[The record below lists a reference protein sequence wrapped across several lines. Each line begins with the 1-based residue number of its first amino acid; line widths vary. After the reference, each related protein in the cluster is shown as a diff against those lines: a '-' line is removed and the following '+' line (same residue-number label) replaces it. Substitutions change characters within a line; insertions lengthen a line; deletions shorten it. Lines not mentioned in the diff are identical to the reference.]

1 MNQRYFYLA
10 KAVIVASLAISAS
23 AAWAE
28 RPKNENPACSFTG
41 GAYYK
46 SNNTLYLESFA
57 KEGAKVKYDAN
68 AASCLNE
75 NASDRL
81 KVTIERSVALTQN
94 STLILPIAVRKS
106 GQYTSSCVNMYDI
119 YNFSKVN
126 GKWIAD
132 GKNMQDKLSANRP
145 ALIVADTKSSK
156 CKDIKEITF
165 LAQSYNN
172 NPAPAHD
179 QNLELWL
186 HDNNSNTQSF
196 VFAGTYSYEEWKAG
210 DGKIG
215 KVYGYAARDKGAVT
229 AGQFVK
235 VGTGANI
242 APLRAYLR
250 YRGHGLAKVSS
261 DAVGEEDLPETIEV
275 RLHDSDSTLSIG
287 KLNTFTG
294 ELKMDDRRFDLK
306 GRTIGEKPANWGMFL
321 DNKRKIR

>member
-1 MNQRYFYLA
+1 MNTNYSAFA
-10 KAVIVASLAISAS
+10 KVALFLMVAVMATSAWC
-23 AAWAE
+23 A
-28 RPKNENPACSFTG
+28 RPSESPTCSFTG

-46 SNNTLYLESFA
+46 SNNTVYLESFA
-57 KEGAKVKYDAN
+57 EKGALVKYDAS
-68 AASCLNE
+68 AASCLNKS
-75 NASDRL
+75 ASDRL
-81 KVTIERSVALTQN
+81 KVTIERSAALTQN

-172 NPAPAHD
+172 NPAPAKD

-186 HDNNSNTQSF
+186 HDNSAHTESF
-196 VFAGTYSYEEWKAG
+196 VFAGTYSYVEWKAG
-210 DGKIG
+210 DGAIG

-261 DAVGEEDLPETIEV
+261 DAVSEEDLPETIEV

-287 KLNTFTG
+287 KLNTITG
-294 ELKMDDRRFDLK
+294 EFKMEGRRFDLN
-306 GRTIGEKPANWGMFL
+306 GRAVGEKPANHAVYV
-321 DNKRKIR
+321 DKKKVVR

>member
-1 MNQRYFYLA
+1 MNTNYSAFA
-10 KAVIVASLAISAS
+10 KVALFLMVAVMATSAWC
-23 AAWAE
+23 A
-28 RPKNENPACSFTG
+28 RPSESPTCKFTG

>member
-1 MNQRYFYLA
+1 
-10 KAVIVASLAISAS
+10 
-23 AAWAE
+23 
-28 RPKNENPACSFTG
+28 
-41 GAYYK
+41 
-46 SNNTLYLESFA
+46 
-57 KEGAKVKYDAN
+57 
-68 AASCLNE
+68 
-75 NASDRL
+75 
-81 KVTIERSVALTQN
+81 
-94 STLILPIAVRKS
+94 
-106 GQYTSSCVNMYDI
+106 MYDI

-132 GKNMQDKLSANRP
+132 GKNMQDNLSANRP

-172 NPAPAHD
+172 NPAPAKD

-186 HDNNSNTQSF
+186 HDNSAHTESF
-196 VFAGTYSYEEWKAG
+196 VFAGTYNYVEWKAG

-250 YRGHGLAKVSS
+250 YKGHGLAKVSS
-261 DAVGEEDLPETIEV
+261 DAVSEEDLPETIEV

-287 KLNTFTG
+287 KLNTITG
-294 ELKMDDRRFDLK
+294 EFKMEGRRFDLN
-306 GRTIGEKPANWGMFL
+306 GRAVGEKPANHAVYV
-321 DNKRKIR
+321 DKKKVVR